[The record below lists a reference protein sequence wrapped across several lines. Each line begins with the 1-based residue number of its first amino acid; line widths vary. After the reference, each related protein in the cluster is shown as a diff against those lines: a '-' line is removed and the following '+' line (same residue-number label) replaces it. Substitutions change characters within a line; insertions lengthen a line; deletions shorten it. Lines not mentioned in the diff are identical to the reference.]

1 VVVVVGLAFEARIVA
16 GPGMQVICSG
26 SGKDLAGSIARAITR
41 ECRGLISFGVAGG
54 LAPELKPGACVI
66 GSAVMSDAGRAPT
79 DAEWSQRMLKA
90 IPGSVHGMLLGVSA
104 PVADPEQKR
113 TLHLK
118 TGAIAVDMESH
129 VVADVAAEHGLP
141 MAAIRVVTDP
151 AVRAVPAAALTAMR
165 PNGTID
171 LVAMARSLLR
181 KPRELSALLR
191 TALDAQAARAALQRG
206 RELLGPGLGLPELR
220 GR

>member
-1 VVVVVGLAFEARIVA
+1 
-16 GPGMQVICSG
+16 
-26 SGKDLAGSIARAITR
+26 
-41 ECRGLISFGVAGG
+41 
-54 LAPELKPGACVI
+54 
-66 GSAVMSDAGRAPT
+66 
-79 DAEWSQRMLKA
+79 MLNT

-113 TLHLK
+113 ALHLK